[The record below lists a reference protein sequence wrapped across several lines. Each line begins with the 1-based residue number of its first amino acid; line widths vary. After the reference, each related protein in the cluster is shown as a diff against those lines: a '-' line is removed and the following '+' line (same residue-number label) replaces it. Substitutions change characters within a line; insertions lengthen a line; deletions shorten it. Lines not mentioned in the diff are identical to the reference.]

1 MQDRGAITIG
11 NLSKSVT
18 SVEAHIPIKIIVR
31 TTLKIEHPVMHV
43 LSNNGTHYCAVRVSC

>member
-1 MQDRGAITIG
+1 MQECRNNIG

-43 LSNNGTHYCAVRVSC
+43 HNNGTHCCAVRLSR